1 MKQKDIAIIIVV
13 AFVAAVISF
22 LLSSKFFSSSGD
34 KAIEVERI
42 DAISAEFQTPNEK
55 YFNAQSVN
63 PSALVEIGEG
73 NPNPFSG
80 E

>member
-1 MKQKDIAIIIVV
+1 MKQKDIAILLVV
-13 AFVAAVISF
+13 VFVAAVISF
-22 LLSSKFFSSSGD
+22 LLSNKFFSSSGD
-34 KAIEVERI
+34 KAIEVEHI
-42 DAISAEFQTPNEK
+42 DAISAEFKTPNK
-55 YFNAQSVN
+55 NYFNAESVN